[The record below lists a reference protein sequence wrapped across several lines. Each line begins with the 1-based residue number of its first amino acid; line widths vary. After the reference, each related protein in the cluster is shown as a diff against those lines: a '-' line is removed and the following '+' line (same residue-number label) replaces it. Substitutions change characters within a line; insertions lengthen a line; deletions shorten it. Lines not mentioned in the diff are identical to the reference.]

1 MKTDKRSLAS
11 QLGSFFRPSH
21 YAIIFRKHE
30 SDILSVSRNLF
41 YFYSALRTDRKQ
53 ESFFIERILYDHARS
68 ALPGLPG

>member
-30 SDILSVSRNLF
+30 SDILSVLGIFFILF
-41 YFYSALRTDRKQ
+41 RFRTDRKQ
-53 ESFFIERILYDHARS
+53 ESFL
-68 ALPGLPG
+68 

>member
-41 YFYSALRTDRKQ
+41 YSAFGQTENKNRFL
-53 ESFFIERILYDHARS
+53 
-68 ALPGLPG
+68 